1 MTNKLHWDKV
11 YAGKTAS
18 ELSWTQ
24 AVPQTSLSFIHS
36 FDIPKNAS
44 IIDVGGGDSTLVDH
58 LLQEGYTD
66 LTVLDISHEAIE
78 KAKARLGSLAG
89 KVHWIV
95 LDIREFKPDRA
106 YDVWHDR
113 ATFHFLTTPEEIQTY
128 LTIARKAVGKFMTIG
143 TFSKNGP
150 DKCSGLQVRQ
160 YDEDLLVSELRNGFL
175 KIRCIT
181 EDHLTPFHTRQ
192 NFLFCSFRKAA

>member
-1 MTNKLHWDKV
+1 MTNKHHWDQV
-11 YAGKTAS
+11 YATKKSS

-24 AVPQTSLSFIHS
+24 AVPQTSLSFIRGFH
-36 FDIPKNAS
+36 IPRNAS
-44 IIDVGGGDSTLVDH
+44 IIDIGGGDSTLVDH

-66 LTVLDISHEAIE
+66 LTVLDISAEAIE
-78 KAKARLGSLAG
+78 KAKTRLGNLAG

-95 LDIREFKPDRA
+95 SDIIEFKPERT

-113 ATFHFLTTPEEIQTY
+113 ATFHFLTTPEDIQVY
-128 LTIARKAVGKFMTIG
+128 LAVARNATGKFMTIG

-150 DKCSGLQVRQ
+150 DKCSGLPVRQ
-160 YDEDLLVSELRNGFL
+160 YDEGQLEAELRNGFS
-175 KIRCIT
+175 KMKCIT
-181 EDHLTPFHTRQ
+181 EDHITPFHSKQ